1 MSNSQRSVRIRP
13 FALSL
18 TRLTDADR
26 RLRAAAAE
34 HLGLT
39 SADFDAVRYLA
50 EAGPV
55 PAGRIAEA
63 MGITTGAVTG
73 LVDRLER
80 AGWVE
85 RARHEVDRRQ
95 VVVQVT
101 TARRSALDADQT
113 LRERLLGEALA
124 DLDDVAV
131 QDAATLLEGA
141 AAQFRLGA
149 AELTSQRGARDEVG
163 SDVDEAQAGD
173 RAPLDGIERGHLRF
187 PAGATHLDVRGER
200 IKDLYRATFEGR
212 RPLVTY
218 EPSGEVSFQYKGFS
232 WFLTRN
238 VAAQVTLTTAVP
250 WSIEIRR
257 GVTYL
262 NADLRGLQ
270 LTSIDITGGVTESEL
285 SLPAPIGT
293 ATLRVSGGA
302 SRLIVRR
309 PRGTA
314 AQLSIRGGASNLVFD
329 TQRLG
334 AVGGATRLVTHGWD
348 TVSDRWAIEL
358 TGGSSDFSVVEE

>member
-1 MSNSQRSVRIRP
+1 MPDSKKSERILP

-18 TRLTDADR
+18 TRLTEADR
-26 RLRAAAAE
+26 RLRTAAAD

-39 SADFDAVRYLA
+39 GADFDAVRYLA

-63 MGITTGAVTG
+63 MGITSGAVTG

-85 RARHEVDRRQ
+85 RARHDADRRQ

-101 TARRSALDADQT
+101 AAQRAALEADRT

-124 DLDDVAV
+124 DLDDAAV
-131 QDAATLLEGA
+131 QDAATLLDA
-141 AAQFRLGA
+141 AANQLRVGA
-149 AELTSQRGARDEVG
+149 AELESHRAAREEE
-163 SDVDEAQAGD
+163 SSAEAQAGD
-173 RAPLDGIERGHLRF
+173 RAPLGSVERGRLRF
-187 PAGATHLDVRGER
+187 PAGATRLELRGER

-212 RPLVTY
+212 RPLVTF

-232 WFLTRN
+232 WFLARN
-238 VAAQVTLTTAVP
+238 VAAQLTLSTAVP

-257 GVTYL
+257 GVTHL

-270 LTSIDITGGVTESEL
+270 LTSVDITGGVTESEL
-285 SLPAPIGT
+285 MLPAPNGT

-302 SRLIVRR
+302 SRLLVHR

-334 AVGGATRLVTHGWD
+334 AVGGATRLATPGWD
-348 TVSDRWAIEL
+348 TATDRWVIEL